1 MPRADLESTQTEVRD
16 LSARWFR
23 AWLDK
28 DAGTIERLAAD
39 DYVYVSPNGA
49 VLDRQAILAIIRS
62 PSYRLDRGTRT
73 EVVVRALGPG
83 AAVERHHYD
92 GAGAFEGAGFVD
104 DQRCV
109 MVWENQAGGWR
120 LVMEQ
125 CAALN
130 GKSPRQ

>member
-1 MPRADLESTQTEVRD
+1 MSSELYG
-16 LSARWFR
+16 LSERWFQ

-28 DAGTIERLAAD
+28 DAATVEQLMAE
-39 DYVYVSPNGA
+39 DYLYIAPSGL

-73 EVVVRALGPG
+73 EVAVRALGPE
-83 AAVERHHYD
+83 AAVVRHRYQ
-92 GAGAFEGAGFVD
+92 GAGSFEGTSFTD

-109 MVWENQAGGWR
+109 MIWEKQAGQWR

-125 CAALN
+125 CSFSS
-130 GKSPRQ
+130 K